1 MCSFGINHA
10 LNRSIGSMNYKEIQ
24 YSIKLIERLVIKN
37 EKFEYDK
44 TIFNN
49 RLKELKKELSIYD
62 KS

>member
-10 LNRSIGSMNYKEIQ
+10 LNRSIGSMNYKEIK
-24 YSIKLIERLVIKN
+24 YSIDLIEQLVIKN

-44 TIFNN
+44 NVFIK
-49 RLKELKKELSIYD
+49 RIKELNAGLKLYD